1 MDITR
6 DPIFKSIMFA
16 LAVMYVALATNS
28 AWAAK
33 GGKPPSEPVPVI
45 AEDVVCDGCVD
56 TGDIADGA
64 VTYQELS
71 PVVVDDINLLD
82 SRIATQESRTE
93 IVAVDS
99 NGNVIGRVVSVF
111 GSGSGSGFKGQ
122 DVLTL
127 LTNTEYDVTI
137 RRKDGNIVNSGDSAN
152 TTYPDCYGIQAA
164 KYTSPGMVTSNQN
177 VGGVIAYTP
186 RDSTGCHYADGTL
199 AAFEILPNDPAI
211 TGVPT
216 EGYAGPI
223 RISIAN
229 Q

>member
-82 SRIATQESRTE
+82 SRIATQDSRTE

-99 NGNVIGRVVSVF
+99 NGNVIGRVMSVF

-122 DVLTL
+122 DVLT
-127 LTNTEYDVTI
+127 
-137 RRKDGNIVNSGDSAN
+137 
-152 TTYPDCYGIQAA
+152 
-164 KYTSPGMVTSNQN
+164 
-177 VGGVIAYTP
+177 
-186 RDSTGCHYADGTL
+186 
-199 AAFEILPNDPAI
+199 ILSM
-211 TGVPT
+211 T
-216 EGYAGPI
+216 
-223 RISIAN
+223 
-229 Q
+229 

>member
-64 VTYQELS
+64 VTY
-71 PVVVDDINLLD
+71 
-82 SRIATQESRTE
+82 
-93 IVAVDS
+93 
-99 NGNVIGRVVSVF
+99 
-111 GSGSGSGFKGQ
+111 
-122 DVLTL
+122 
-127 LTNTEYDVTI
+127 
-137 RRKDGNIVNSGDSAN
+137 
-152 TTYPDCYGIQAA
+152 
-164 KYTSPGMVTSNQN
+164 
-177 VGGVIAYTP
+177 TP